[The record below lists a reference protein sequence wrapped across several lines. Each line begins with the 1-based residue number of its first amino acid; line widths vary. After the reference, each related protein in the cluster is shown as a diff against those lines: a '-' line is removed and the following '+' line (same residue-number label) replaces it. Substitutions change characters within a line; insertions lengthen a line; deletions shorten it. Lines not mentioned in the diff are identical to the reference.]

1 MSTLLEQAIIDAE
14 ALREAAMKNAEAS
27 IVEKYSSE
35 VKAAVESLLSEEF
48 EEDLAEEEE
57 SDESSVIKDIPYA
70 NVDGKEAIKVHLDLE
85 ALERSLNEEGSDEA
99 EQTHEDLASE
109 VLDEEVETSGD
120 DDGIETVTLDVA
132 ELAEAVSRYDFP
144 EGATPEQR
152 QKIIDDK
159 RREKSLSR
167 LRPGDDGYAG
177 STEEDNEYWNR
188 EDESIDIDGT
198 LLAAI
203 AEELRVDVG
212 MPGQGMGGRTTPTS
226 ADLEGQEAT
235 LANLKDDELAEE
247 HEAFQKAKEEADM
260 YLEQV
265 KKLTASNKKLQTTL
279 TTLNERMEDVNLS
292 NARLLYTNRVLKSNS
307 LNERQRT
314 RIVESISTAGSV
326 EEAKVI
332 YDTLQSAVGGTKR
345 VPQSLSEAVDRS
357 SPTLPRNSSR
367 ATKQPN
373 AQNPQYNR
381 MRALAGIKGDN

>member
-48 EEDLAEEEE
+48 EEEPEEEE
-57 SDESSVIKDIPYA
+57 TEESPVMNEVPYA
-70 NVDGKEAIKVHLDLE
+70 NEDGDAPVTVRLDLE
-85 ALERSLNEEGSDEA
+85 ALERALNEEGSDEA
-99 EQTHEDLASE
+99 EQTHEDLAEE
-109 VLDEEVETSGD
+109 VLDEEVEASGD
-120 DDGIETVTLDVA
+120 DKETVTLDVQ
-132 ELAEAVSRYDFP
+132 ELAEMA
-144 EGATPEQR
+144 EET
-152 QKIIDDK
+152 
-159 RREKSLSR
+159 
-167 LRPGDDGYAG
+167 
-177 STEEDNEYWNR
+177 TEEA
-188 EDESIDIDGT
+188 DEEIELDET

-203 AEELRVDVG
+203 AEELKVDVG
-212 MPGQGMGGRTTPTS
+212 MPGQGLGGRTTPTS

-247 HEAFQKAKEEADM
+247 HEALQKAREEADM

-265 KKLTASNKKLQTTL
+265 EKLTASNKKLQTTL

-345 VPQSLSEAVDRS
+345 APQSLSEAVDRS

-367 ATKQPN
+367 KTKQQN

>member
-48 EEDLAEEEE
+48 EEELEEEEE
-57 SDESSVIKDIPYA
+57 SEESPVMNEVPYA
-70 NVDGKEAIKVHLDLE
+70 NEDGDAPVTVRLDLE
-85 ALERSLNEEGSDEA
+85 ALERALDEEGSDEA
-99 EQTHEDLASE
+99 EQTHEELAEE
-109 VLDEEVETSGD
+109 VLDEEVEASGD
-120 DDGIETVTLDVA
+120 DKETVTLDVQ
-132 ELAEAVSRYDFP
+132 ELAEMA
-144 EGATPEQR
+144 EET
-152 QKIIDDK
+152 
-159 RREKSLSR
+159 
-167 LRPGDDGYAG
+167 
-177 STEEDNEYWNR
+177 TEEA
-188 EDESIDIDGT
+188 DEEIELDET

-203 AEELRVDVG
+203 AEELKVDVG
-212 MPGQGMGGRTTPTS
+212 MPGQGLGGRTTPTS
-226 ADLEGQEAT
+226 ADLQGQEAT

-247 HEAFQKAKEEADM
+247 HEALQKAKEEADM

-265 KKLTASNKKLQTTL
+265 EKLTASNEKLQTAL

-332 YDTLQSAVGGTKR
+332 YETLQSAVGGTKR
-345 VPQSLSEAVDRS
+345 APQSLSEAVDRS
-357 SPTLPRNSSR
+357 SPTLPRNNSR
-367 ATKQPN
+367 TNKQQS

>member
-35 VKAAVESLLSEEF
+35 VKAAVESLLNEEF
-48 EEDLAEEEE
+48 EEELDEEEE
-57 SDESSVIKDIPYA
+57 SEESPVMNEVPYA
-70 NVDGKEAIKVHLDLE
+70 NEDGDSPVTVRLDLE
-85 ALERSLNEEGSDEA
+85 ALERALDEEGVTEA
-99 EQTHEDLASE
+99 EQTHEELAEE
-109 VLDEEVETSGD
+109 VLDEEVEASGD
-120 DDGIETVTLDVA
+120 EGKETVTLDVQ
-132 ELAEAVSRYDFP
+132 ELAETA
-144 EGATPEQR
+144 
-152 QKIIDDK
+152 
-159 RREKSLSR
+159 
-167 LRPGDDGYAG
+167 
-177 STEEDNEYWNR
+177 EETIE
-188 EDESIDIDGT
+188 EADEEIELDET
-198 LLAAI
+198 LLDAI

-226 ADLEGQEAT
+226 ADLQGQEAT

-247 HEAFQKAKEEADM
+247 HEALQKAKEEADM

-265 KKLTASNKKLQTTL
+265 EKLTASNEKLQATL
-279 TTLNERMEDVNLS
+279 TTLNERMEEVNLS

-307 LNERQRT
+307 LNERQKT

-332 YDTLQSAVGGTKR
+332 YETLQSAVGGTKR

-367 ATKQPN
+367 KTKQQN

>member
-48 EEDLAEEEE
+48 EEELDEEEE
-57 SDESSVIKDIPYA
+57 SDESPVMNEVPYA
-70 NVDGKEAIKVHLDLE
+70 NEDGDSPVTVRLDLE
-85 ALERSLNEEGSDEA
+85 ALERALNEEGSDEA

-109 VLDEEVETSGD
+109 VLDEEVEASD
-120 DDGIETVTLDVA
+120 DDDDKETVTLDVA
-132 ELAEAVSRYDFP
+132 ELAEAD
-144 EGATPEQR
+144 
-152 QKIIDDK
+152 
-159 RREKSLSR
+159 
-167 LRPGDDGYAG
+167 
-177 STEEDNEYWNR
+177 EEIEL
-188 EDESIDIDGT
+188 DET
-198 LLAAI
+198 LLNAI

-247 HEAFQKAKEEADM
+247 HEALQKAKEEADM

-345 VPQSLSEAVDRS
+345 APQSLSEAVDRS

-381 MRALAGIKGDN
+381 MKALAGIKGDN

>member
-48 EEDLAEEEE
+48 EEELEEEEE
-57 SDESSVIKDIPYA
+57 STESPVMNEVPYA
-70 NVDGKEAIKVHLDLE
+70 NEDGDAPVTVRLDLE
-85 ALERSLNEEGSDEA
+85 ALERALDEEGSVEA
-99 EQTHEDLASE
+99 EQTHEDLAEE
-109 VLDEEVETSGD
+109 VLDEEVEASGD
-120 DDGIETVTLDVA
+120 DGKETVTLDVQ
-132 ELAEAVSRYDFP
+132 ELAETA
-144 EGATPEQR
+144 
-152 QKIIDDK
+152 
-159 RREKSLSR
+159 
-167 LRPGDDGYAG
+167 
-177 STEEDNEYWNR
+177 EETIE
-188 EDESIDIDGT
+188 EADEEIELDET
-198 LLAAI
+198 LLDAI
-203 AEELRVDVG
+203 AEELKVDVG
-212 MPGQGMGGRTTPTS
+212 MPGQGLGGRTTPTS
-226 ADLEGQEAT
+226 ADLQGQEAT

-247 HEAFQKAKEEADM
+247 HEALQKAREEADM

-265 KKLTASNKKLQTTL
+265 EKLTASNEKLQTTL

-345 VPQSLSEAVDRS
+345 APQSLSEAVDRS
-357 SPTLPRNSSR
+357 SPTLPRNNSR
-367 ATKQPN
+367 TNKQQS

>member
-48 EEDLAEEEE
+48 EEELDEEEE
-57 SDESSVIKDIPYA
+57 SDESPVMNEVPYA
-70 NVDGKEAIKVHLDLE
+70 NEDGDSPVTVRLDLE
-85 ALERSLNEEGSDEA
+85 ALERALNEEGSDEA
-99 EQTHEDLASE
+99 EQTHEELAEE
-109 VLDEEVETSGD
+109 VLDEEVEASGND
-120 DDGIETVTLDVA
+120 DKETVTLDVA
-132 ELAEAVSRYDFP
+132 ELAEAD
-144 EGATPEQR
+144 
-152 QKIIDDK
+152 
-159 RREKSLSR
+159 
-167 LRPGDDGYAG
+167 
-177 STEEDNEYWNR
+177 EEIEL
-188 EDESIDIDGT
+188 DET
-198 LLAAI
+198 LLNAI

-247 HEAFQKAKEEADM
+247 HEALQKAKEEADM

-279 TTLNERMEDVNLS
+279 TTINERMEDVNLS

-345 VPQSLSEAVDRS
+345 APQSLSEAVDRS

-367 ATKQPN
+367 KTKQQS

>member
-14 ALREAAMKNAEAS
+14 SLREAAMKNAEAS

-48 EEDLAEEEE
+48 EEDSEEEDSE
-57 SDESSVIKDIPYA
+57 SPVMDEVPYA
-70 NVDGKEAIKVHLDLE
+70 AEDDKDEPITVHLNLE
-85 ALERSLNEEGSDEA
+85 EIEKALDEEGSDEA
-99 EQTHEDLASE
+99 EETHADLADD
-109 VLDEEVETSGD
+109 VLDDADEEISEAMGD
-120 DDGIETVTLDVA
+120 TLKRQNA
-132 ELAEAVSRYDFP
+132 RALARKPRPVSFQSADEEDISASDSANDR
-144 EGATPEQR
+144 
-152 QKIIDDK
+152 
-159 RREKSLSR
+159 S
-167 LRPGDDGYAG
+167 G
-177 STEEDNEYWNR
+177 STEEDNEHWDSY
-188 EDESIDIDGT
+188 DEGIDIDDT

-265 KKLTASNKKLQTTL
+265 EKLTASNKKLQTTL
-279 TTLNERMEDVNLS
+279 TTLNERMEKVNLS

-345 VPQSLSEAVDRS
+345 APQSLSEAVDRS

-373 AQNPQYNR
+373 AQSPQYNR

>member
-48 EEDLAEEEE
+48 EEELDEEEE
-57 SDESSVIKDIPYA
+57 SEESPVMNEVPYA
-70 NVDGKEAIKVHLDLE
+70 NEDGDSPVTVRLDLE
-85 ALERSLNEEGSDEA
+85 ALERALNEEGSDEA
-99 EQTHEDLASE
+99 EQTHEDLAEE
-109 VLDEEVETSGD
+109 VLDEEVGASGGD
-120 DDGIETVTLDVA
+120 DDKETVTLDVA
-132 ELAEAVSRYDFP
+132 ELAEAD
-144 EGATPEQR
+144 
-152 QKIIDDK
+152 
-159 RREKSLSR
+159 
-167 LRPGDDGYAG
+167 
-177 STEEDNEYWNR
+177 EEIEL
-188 EDESIDIDGT
+188 DET
-198 LLAAI
+198 LLNAI

-247 HEAFQKAKEEADM
+247 HEALQKAKEEADM

-345 VPQSLSEAVDRS
+345 APQSLSEAVDRS

-367 ATKQPN
+367 KTKQPN

>member
-48 EEDLAEEEE
+48 EEELDEEEE
-57 SDESSVIKDIPYA
+57 SEESPVMNEVPYA
-70 NVDGKEAIKVHLDLE
+70 NEDGDSPVTVRLDLE
-85 ALERSLNEEGSDEA
+85 ALERALNEEGSDEA
-99 EQTHEDLASE
+99 EQTHEDLAEE
-109 VLDEEVETSGD
+109 VLDEEVEASGGD
-120 DDGIETVTLDVA
+120 DDKETVTLDVA
-132 ELAEAVSRYDFP
+132 ELAEAD
-144 EGATPEQR
+144 
-152 QKIIDDK
+152 
-159 RREKSLSR
+159 
-167 LRPGDDGYAG
+167 
-177 STEEDNEYWNR
+177 EEIEL
-188 EDESIDIDGT
+188 DET
-198 LLAAI
+198 LLNAI

-247 HEAFQKAKEEADM
+247 HEALQKAKEEADM

-345 VPQSLSEAVDRS
+345 APQSLSEAVDRS

-367 ATKQPN
+367 KTKQPN

>member
-48 EEDLAEEEE
+48 EEELDEEEE
-57 SDESSVIKDIPYA
+57 SEESPVMNEVPYA
-70 NVDGKEAIKVHLDLE
+70 NEDGDSPVTVRLDLE
-85 ALERSLNEEGSDEA
+85 ALERALNEEGSDEA
-99 EQTHEDLASE
+99 EQTHEDLAEE
-109 VLDEEVETSGD
+109 VLDEEVEASGD
-120 DDGIETVTLDVA
+120 DDKETVTLDVA
-132 ELAEAVSRYDFP
+132 ELADAD
-144 EGATPEQR
+144 
-152 QKIIDDK
+152 
-159 RREKSLSR
+159 
-167 LRPGDDGYAG
+167 
-177 STEEDNEYWNR
+177 EEEV
-188 EDESIDIDGT
+188 ELDET

-247 HEAFQKAKEEADM
+247 HEALQKAKEEADM

-265 KKLTASNKKLQTTL
+265 KKLTASNKKLQATL

-345 VPQSLSEAVDRS
+345 APQSLSEAVDRS

-367 ATKQPN
+367 KTKQQS

>member
-48 EEDLAEEEE
+48 EEELDEEEE
-57 SDESSVIKDIPYA
+57 SEESPVMNEVPYA
-70 NVDGKEAIKVHLDLE
+70 NEDGDSPVTVRLDLE
-85 ALERSLNEEGSDEA
+85 ALERALNEEGSDEA
-99 EQTHEDLASE
+99 EQTHEDLAEE
-109 VLDEEVETSGD
+109 VLDEEVGASGGD
-120 DDGIETVTLDVA
+120 DDKETVTLDVA
-132 ELAEAVSRYDFP
+132 ELAEAD
-144 EGATPEQR
+144 
-152 QKIIDDK
+152 
-159 RREKSLSR
+159 
-167 LRPGDDGYAG
+167 
-177 STEEDNEYWNR
+177 EEIEL
-188 EDESIDIDGT
+188 DET
-198 LLAAI
+198 LLNAI

-247 HEAFQKAKEEADM
+247 HEALQKAKEEADM

-265 KKLTASNKKLQTTL
+265 KKLTASNKKLQTAL
-279 TTLNERMEDVNLS
+279 TTINERMEDVNLS

-345 VPQSLSEAVDRS
+345 APQSLSEAVDRS

-367 ATKQPN
+367 KTKQPN

>member
-1 MSTLLEQAIIDAE
+1 
-14 ALREAAMKNAEAS
+14 
-27 IVEKYSSE
+27 

-48 EEDLAEEEE
+48 EEELDEEEE
-57 SDESSVIKDIPYA
+57 SDESPVMNEVPYA
-70 NVDGKEAIKVHLDLE
+70 NEDGDSPVTVRLDLE
-85 ALERSLNEEGSDEA
+85 ALERALNEEGSDEA

-109 VLDEEVETSGD
+109 VLDEEVEASGD
-120 DDGIETVTLDVA
+120 DDKETVTLDVA
-132 ELAEAVSRYDFP
+132 ELAEAD
-144 EGATPEQR
+144 
-152 QKIIDDK
+152 
-159 RREKSLSR
+159 
-167 LRPGDDGYAG
+167 
-177 STEEDNEYWNR
+177 EEVEL
-188 EDESIDIDGT
+188 DET

-212 MPGQGMGGRTTPTS
+212 MPGQGLGGRTTPTS

-247 HEAFQKAKEEADM
+247 HEALQKAREEADM

-265 KKLTASNKKLQTTL
+265 EKLTASNEKLQITL

-332 YDTLQSAVGGTKR
+332 YETLQSAVGGTKR

-357 SPTLPRNSSR
+357 SPTLPRNNSR
-367 ATKQPN
+367 TTKQPN

>member
-48 EEDLAEEEE
+48 EEELDEEEE
-57 SDESSVIKDIPYA
+57 SDESPVMNEVPYA
-70 NVDGKEAIKVHLDLE
+70 NEDGDSPVTVRLDLE
-85 ALERSLNEEGSDEA
+85 ALERALNEEGSDEA

-109 VLDEEVETSGD
+109 VLDEEVEASD
-120 DDGIETVTLDVA
+120 DDDDKETVTLDVA
-132 ELAEAVSRYDFP
+132 ELAEAD
-144 EGATPEQR
+144 
-152 QKIIDDK
+152 
-159 RREKSLSR
+159 
-167 LRPGDDGYAG
+167 
-177 STEEDNEYWNR
+177 EEIEL
-188 EDESIDIDGT
+188 DET
-198 LLAAI
+198 LLNAI

-247 HEAFQKAKEEADM
+247 HEALQKAKEEADM

-265 KKLTASNKKLQTTL
+265 KKLTASNKKLQTAL
-279 TTLNERMEDVNLS
+279 TTINERMEDVNLS

-345 VPQSLSEAVDRS
+345 APQSLSEAVDRS

-367 ATKQPN
+367 KNKQPN

>member
-1 MSTLLEQAIIDAE
+1 MSTLLEQAIVDAE

-48 EEDLAEEEE
+48 EEELDEEEEE
-57 SDESSVIKDIPYA
+57 SDESPVMNEVPYA
-70 NVDGKEAIKVHLDLE
+70 NEDGDSPVTVRLDLE
-85 ALERSLNEEGSDEA
+85 ALERALNEEGSDEA

-109 VLDEEVETSGD
+109 VLDEEVEASGD
-120 DDGIETVTLDVA
+120 DDKETVTLDVA
-132 ELAEAVSRYDFP
+132 ELAEAD
-144 EGATPEQR
+144 
-152 QKIIDDK
+152 
-159 RREKSLSR
+159 
-167 LRPGDDGYAG
+167 
-177 STEEDNEYWNR
+177 EEIEL
-188 EDESIDIDGT
+188 DET
-198 LLAAI
+198 LLNAI

-247 HEAFQKAKEEADM
+247 HEALQKAKEEADM

-265 KKLTASNKKLQTTL
+265 KKLTASNKKLQTAL
-279 TTLNERMEDVNLS
+279 TTINERMEDVNLS

-345 VPQSLSEAVDRS
+345 APQSLSEAVDRS

-367 ATKQPN
+367 KNKQPN